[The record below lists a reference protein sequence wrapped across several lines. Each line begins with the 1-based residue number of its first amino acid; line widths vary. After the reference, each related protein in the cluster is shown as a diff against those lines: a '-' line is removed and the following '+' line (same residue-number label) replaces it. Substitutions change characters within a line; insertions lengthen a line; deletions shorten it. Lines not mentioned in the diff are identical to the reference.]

1 MLLTWL
7 LYVLSLISIR
17 VQGRSAIEEGD
28 GEGGMSM
35 LSQREEPRAESMSM
49 LPDLRTW
56 PSMYWMLKSLTAG

>member
-28 GEGGMSM
+28 GEGGMPM
-35 LSQREEPRAESMSM
+35 LSQREEPRAESMLS
-49 LPDLRTW
+49 DLRTW
-56 PSMYWMLKSLTAG
+56 PSMYSMLKSLTAG